1 MADTDVSIALDNTF
15 SIFRI
20 APPEFL
26 FGKWDH
32 TLFDTSRRRLTYL
45 IPLRKWEQVIDL
57 AIGAKYYPSSLYG
70 EESLAN
76 TSSRLKTITNS
87 FILYRRVRKLSY
99 DRIYPHANQ
108 VIIGSSS

>member
-57 AIGAKYYPSSLYG
+57 AIGAKYYPSSMYG
-70 EESLAN
+70 EESLPN

-87 FILYRRVRKLSY
+87 FILYRRVRKLHY
-99 DRIYPHANQ
+99 DRILPDANQ